1 MSEKNSYFPTINDL
15 QSMDSDQLSQ
25 IIQQKERENNL
36 RYGRIRKEGLS
47 QKQLEKR
54 TDQKE
59 TSLRLTDRG
68 KRMIIIGI
76 MTLLGII
83 SVSIADGIN
92 QESLAGKN
100 TNTKI
105 VSAQGTEGGDIE
117 GVFELETLS
126 PKIYERFI
134 NDSNLY
140 KKLKENL
147 PIYKEVAFEE
157 NIDWKIIAALHY
169 REAELNPNHSIVS
182 GERLGT
188 KNPDRGEIYY
198 SLRESAQKGAEIFK
212 ENLKFAYRRE
222 YNQDDETIKRGF
234 LAYNRGG
241 AYVKNNLGPNDSPY
255 VMNYF
260 NENFFNMHWP
270 KVDKEIEPLS
280 GKADHNY
287 GAFTVYKILER
298 AELEGRI

>member
-1 MSEKNSYFPTINDL
+1 MSEKNNYFPTINDL
-15 QSMDSDQLSQ
+15 QSMDLAQLNQ
-25 IIQQKERENNL
+25 IIQQKERENDL
-36 RYGRIRKEGLS
+36 RYGRIKKERADRKEL
-47 QKQLEKR
+47 KER
-54 TDQKE
+54 IDQKE
-59 TSLRLTDRG
+59 NSLRLTDRG
-68 KRMIIIGI
+68 KRMIVIGI

-83 SVSIADGIN
+83 SASIADGVN
-92 QESLAGKN
+92 QESLANKN
-100 TNTKI
+100 TNIRI
-105 VSAQGTEGGDIE
+105 VSAQETEGGDIE
-117 GVFELETLS
+117 NFFELETLS
-126 PKIYERFI
+126 PEIYERFI

-147 PIYKEVAFEE
+147 PIYKEVALKE

-169 REAELNPNHSIVS
+169 REAELNPNRSIVS
-182 GERLGT
+182 GEKLGT

-198 SLRESAQKGAEIFK
+198 SLQESAQKSVEVFK

-222 YNQDDETIKRGF
+222 YNQDDETLKRGF

-241 AYVKNNLGPNDSPY
+241 AYVKNNLEPNDSPY

-270 KVDKEIEPLS
+270 NVDKEIEPLS

-298 AELEGRI
+298 AESEGRI